1 MGILEITIVGAI
13 LSGVVA
19 LLKKKFGTEG
29 WQTKSLTIVLA
40 LVVGAVIY
48 FFQETAYWENAI
60 GVLAAAS
67 TVWAFLK
74 K

>member
-13 LSGVVA
+13 LSGVIA

-29 WQTKSLTIVLA
+29 WQTKALTIVLA
-40 LVVGAVIY
+40 LMVGAVIY
-48 FFQETAYWENAI
+48 FFQETAYWETVM